1 LKPVVQLFS
10 KGFALIPQPLLP
22 YMGEEEPEFIWEKRS
37 ENFKVPLPDLG
48 EGFRV
53 RAKTRVLNLDEV

>member
-1 LKPVVQLFS
+1 LKPVVQAFS

-22 YMGEEEPEFIWEKRS
+22 CMGEGEPEL
-37 ENFKVPLPDLG
+37 NLKVPLPGMG

-53 RAKTRVLNLDEV
+53 RAKTAVLNLDEV